1 MSGFELVLFIFI
13 WTGLFY
19 LYSKIDNLSEDIK
32 KLQRDIKSLEIMS
45 K

>member
-1 MSGFELVLFIFI
+1 MSGFELVLFIVL

-19 LYSKIDNLSEDIK
+19 LYSKIDDLSDDVK
-32 KLQRDIKSLEIMS
+32 KIQRDIKSLDIMS

>member
-1 MSGFELVLFIFI
+1 MSGYELILFIVI
-13 WTGLFY
+13 WTAVFY

>member
-1 MSGFELVLFIFI
+1 MSGFELVLFIVL

-19 LYSKIDNLSEDIK
+19 LYSKIDDLSDDVK
-32 KLQRDIKSLEIMS
+32 KIQRDIKSLEIMS